1 MGTGGDL
8 ETKAK
13 VVSAFLKAL
22 HTKKLTWEALA
33 PLFRPQ
39 VGGKARKELAGSTGS
54 TENAL
59 SPAVQEWRVRDTR
72 KKLNS
77 PRPSLLSILRLA
89 AFSPLPANLPC
100 PCWDVGIVWIKCPA
114 WEHFV
119 FQDLTVLTLP
129 AYFHSCSYLIRP
141 KMCPLMPEQNLPCFC
156 YIRELLSCAQNTCQ
170 HTRGFESNRSKGN
183 RRLGCELWA
192 RFQPYCNKTLVSK
205 LIPMNQLNREWA
217 INGQQRWM

>member
-22 HTKKLTWEALA
+22 HTEKLTWEALA

-77 PRPSLLSILRLA
+77 PRPNLLSILRLA

-156 YIRELLSCAQNTCQ
+156 YIQELLSCAQNTCQ
-170 HTRGFESNRSKGN
+170 HT
-183 RRLGCELWA
+183 LGDLNQTEVKEIGDSDVSSEHVSSPIVIRHLWA
-192 RFQPYCNKTLVSK
+192 NSSPWIS
-205 LIPMNQLNREWA
+205 
-217 INGQQRWM
+217 